1 MRQHQHGF
9 TYVEALVAAALLMG
23 VVVSLTMGL
32 SHGMRLS
39 EMAKA
44 RTALL
49 NAAQDQIEQVRGV
62 RFNTLQGYAVSI
74 GEITG
79 NVTVEALTARR
90 KRVSVRLT
98 HAQFIGQPI
107 ELVTYVHLNGIN
119 DGLTP

>member
-1 MRQHQHGF
+1 MVRDQQGF
-9 TYVEALVAAALLMG
+9 TYVEALVAAALLVG

-49 NAAQDQIEQVRGV
+49 NAAQDQIEQARGV
-62 RFNTLQGYAVSI
+62 RFNNLQGYAVNVD
-74 GEITG
+74 EITG

-98 HAQFIGQPI
+98 HAQFTSQPI

>member
-23 VVVSLTMGL
+23 VVVSLTAGL

-49 NAAQDQIEQVRGV
+49 NAAQDQIEQARGV
-62 RFNTLQGYAVSI
+62 RFNTLQGYAVSA

-98 HAQFIGQPI
+98 HAQFNGQPI
-107 ELVTYVHLNGIN
+107 ELITYVHLNGIN
-119 DGLTP
+119 DGLKP